1 MFSLFT
7 FFGNFIDFLANFI
20 QSLINLG
27 LVLQHK
33 WLDNSVVDRV
43 SSIPRYG
50 RHAPAKK
57 YQLQHNTPDY
67 NLHEEQA
74 FFKSTNACLCLNCRS
89 YTLGLLT
96 RSNKLLGCEK
106 WVSVLFISYSW
117 GFEVHNFEVTGE
129 KHWLAKKILLQKT
142 IDMHRRKGI
151 THPNTTTITIQ

>member
-1 MFSLFT
+1 MIISSCEFCILQMFSLFT

-43 SSIPRYG
+43 SSIPRYR

-106 WVSVLFISYSW
+106 WVSVLFISY
-117 GFEVHNFEVTGE
+117 
-129 KHWLAKKILLQKT
+129 
-142 IDMHRRKGI
+142 
-151 THPNTTTITIQ
+151 P